1 MIEKVFR
8 NYTTKIGILIGF
20 GGQFGEERLH
30 MTKPKVEL
38 KVERKNTMVSFSTE
52 LSK

>member
-8 NYTTKIGILIGF
+8 YYTTKIRILIGF
-20 GGQFGEERLH
+20 GGQVGEERLH
-30 MTKPKVEL
+30 MTKPKVE
-38 KVERKNTMVSFSTE
+38 RKNTMVPFATE